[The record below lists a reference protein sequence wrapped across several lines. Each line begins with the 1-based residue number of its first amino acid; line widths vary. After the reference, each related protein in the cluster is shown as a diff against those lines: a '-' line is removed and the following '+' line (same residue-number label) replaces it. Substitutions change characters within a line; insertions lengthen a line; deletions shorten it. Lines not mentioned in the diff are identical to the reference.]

1 MFKQLGLFL
10 FRSHSKYRP
19 LFSLSRIRTLV
30 SQLSQFLWLVCG
42 LTLVWAC
49 SVVVNAAEFEVET
62 AVDHDLNHI
71 DRVSRNLAYV
81 LERVGGSDYISI
93 EVRPFNSR
101 KENLGTIW
109 VGEKRHVEVEK
120 LFLRSYNGED
130 LILILESDRATE
142 ELARMA
148 VYDTSAELRY
158 EVTEGFNIK
167 GEFLV
172 SVSPEGHYFSI
183 LVDDKLYLYDVNLT
197 KLAEHHVEST
207 LQDPFKLVLSHQGT
221 SVMIIDEVTEFYLN
235 LSSGDET
242 SGPYCTFSPYSSSVD
257 YSRQAF
263 QYKAYEDKADHY
275 VFQYAEGKYCLVN
288 ASVGKSE
295 ILEYY
300 DKGRPNFDTYVL
312 EDRIY
317 LVGWSGVEVLDVRS
331 GELLADFNVF
341 EHEYGPVN
349 RALEYGLNMRH
360 QFDTE
365 QRKVF
370 LGYWGLRRYFEIT
383 FLE

>member
-10 FRSHSKYRP
+10 SRSHSKYRP

-221 SVMIIDEVTEFYLN
+221 SVMIIDEVTEFYLD

-275 VFQYAEGKYCLVN
+275 VFQYAEGKFCLVN
-288 ASVGKSE
+288 AKSGKSE
-295 ILEYY
+295 ALEYY
-300 DKGRPNFDTYVL
+300 ERRGNFDTYVL

-317 LVGWSGVEVLDVRS
+317 LVGWSGVQVLDARS
-331 GELLADFNVF
+331 GELLADFNA
-341 EHEYGPVN
+341 HENEYYKVGN
-349 RALEYGLNMRH
+349 SLEYGLNMRH
-360 QFDTE
+360 QFDPE
-365 QRKVF
+365 KRKVF
-370 LGYWGLRRYFEIT
+370 LGYWGARLYFEIT
-383 FLE
+383 FIE

>member
-10 FRSHSKYRP
+10 SRSHSKYRP
-19 LFSLSRIRTLV
+19 LFSLSRIKTLV

-49 SVVVNAAEFEVET
+49 SVLVSAAEFEVET

-148 VYDTSAELRY
+148 VYDTSAALRY

-221 SVMIIDEVTEFYLN
+221 SVMIIDEVTEFYLD

-275 VFQYAEGKYCLVN
+275 VFQYAEGKFCLLN
-288 ASVGKSE
+288 AKSGKSE
-295 ILEYY
+295 ALEYY
-300 DKGRPNFDTYVL
+300 ERRGNFDTYVL

-317 LVGWSGVEVLDVRS
+317 LVGWSGVQVLDARS
-331 GELLADFNVF
+331 GELLADFNA
-341 EHEYGPVN
+341 HENEYYKVGN
-349 RALEYGLNMRH
+349 SLEYGLNMRH
-360 QFDTE
+360 QFDPE
-365 QRKVF
+365 KRKVF
-370 LGYWGLRRYFEIT
+370 LGYWGARLYFEIT
-383 FLE
+383 FIE

>member
-10 FRSHSKYRP
+10 SRSHSKYRP
-19 LFSLSRIRTLV
+19 LFSLSRIKTLV

-49 SVVVNAAEFEVET
+49 SVLVNAAEFEVET
-62 AVDHDLNHI
+62 AVDHDLDRI

-81 LERVGGSDYISI
+81 LQRFGSGDSSRIL
-93 EVRPFNSR
+93 VRPFNSR

-109 VGEKRHVEVEK
+109 VGEKRHDEVEK

-130 LILILESDRATE
+130 LILILELDRATE
-142 ELARMA
+142 ELTRIA

-221 SVMIIDEVTEFYLN
+221 SVMIIDEVTEFYLD

-275 VFQYAEGKYCLVN
+275 VFQYAEGKFCLVN
-288 ASVGKSE
+288 AKSGKSE
-295 ILEYY
+295 ALEYY
-300 DKGRPNFDTYVL
+300 ERRGNFDTYVL

-317 LVGWSGVEVLDVRS
+317 LVGWSGVQVLDARS
-331 GELLADFNVF
+331 GELLADFNA
-341 EHEYGPVN
+341 HENEYYKVGN
-349 RALEYGLNMRH
+349 SLEYGLNMRH
-360 QFDTE
+360 QFDPE
-365 QRKVF
+365 KRKVF
-370 LGYWGLRRYFEIT
+370 LGYWGARLYFEIT
-383 FLE
+383 FIE

>member
-10 FRSHSKYRP
+10 SRSHSKYRP
-19 LFSLSRIRTLV
+19 LFSLSRIKTLV
-30 SQLSQFLWLVCG
+30 SQLSQFLSLVCG

-49 SVVVNAAEFEVET
+49 SVLVNAAEFEVET
-62 AVDHDLNHI
+62 AVDHDLDHI

-81 LERVGGSDYISI
+81 LQRFGSGDSSRIL
-93 EVRPFNSR
+93 VRPFNSR

-109 VGEKRHVEVEK
+109 VGEKRHDEVEK

-130 LILILESDRATE
+130 LILILELDRATE
-142 ELARMA
+142 ELTRIA

-221 SVMIIDEVTEFYLN
+221 SVMIIDEVTEFYLD

-275 VFQYAEGKYCLVN
+275 VFQYAEGKFCLVN
-288 ASVGKSE
+288 AKSGKSE
-295 ILEYY
+295 ALEYY
-300 DKGRPNFDTYVL
+300 ERRGNFDTYVL

-317 LVGWSGVEVLDVRS
+317 LVGWSGVQVLDARS
-331 GELLADFNVF
+331 GELLADFNA
-341 EHEYGPVN
+341 HENEYYKVGN
-349 RALEYGLNMRH
+349 SLEYGLNMRH
-360 QFDTE
+360 QFDPE
-365 QRKVF
+365 KRKVF
-370 LGYWGLRRYFEIT
+370 LGYWGARLYFEIT
-383 FLE
+383 FIE

>member
-10 FRSHSKYRP
+10 SRSHSKYRP

-49 SVVVNAAEFEVET
+49 SVLVNAAEFEVET

-81 LERVGGSDYISI
+81 LQRFGSGDSSRIL
-93 EVRPFNSR
+93 VRPFNSR

-109 VGEKRHVEVEK
+109 VGEKRHDEVEK

-130 LILILESDRATE
+130 LILILELDRATE
-142 ELARMA
+142 ELTRIA

-221 SVMIIDEVTEFYLN
+221 SVMIIDEVTEFYLD

-275 VFQYAEGKYCLVN
+275 VFQYAEGKFCLVN
-288 ASVGKSE
+288 AKSGKSE
-295 ILEYY
+295 ALEYY
-300 DKGRPNFDTYVL
+300 ERRGNFDTYVL

-317 LVGWSGVEVLDVRS
+317 LVGWSGVQVLDARS
-331 GELLADFNVF
+331 GELLADFNA
-341 EHEYGPVN
+341 HENEYYKVGN
-349 RALEYGLNMRH
+349 SLEYGLNMRH
-360 QFDTE
+360 QFDPE
-365 QRKVF
+365 KRKVF
-370 LGYWGLRRYFEIT
+370 LGYWGARLYFEIT
-383 FLE
+383 FIE

>member
-10 FRSHSKYRP
+10 SRSHSKYRP
-19 LFSLSRIRTLV
+19 LFSLSRIKTLV

-49 SVVVNAAEFEVET
+49 SVLVNAAEFEVET

-148 VYDTSAELRY
+148 VYDTSAALRY

-221 SVMIIDEVTEFYLN
+221 SVMIIDEVTEFYLD

-275 VFQYAEGKYCLVN
+275 VFQYAEGKFCLVN
-288 ASVGKSE
+288 AKSGKSE
-295 ILEYY
+295 ALEYY
-300 DKGRPNFDTYVL
+300 ERRGNFDTYVL

-317 LVGWSGVEVLDVRS
+317 LVGWSGVQVLDARS
-331 GELLADFNVF
+331 GELLADFNA
-341 EHEYGPVN
+341 HENEYYKVGN
-349 RALEYGLNMRH
+349 SLEYGLNMRH
-360 QFDTE
+360 QFDPE
-365 QRKVF
+365 KRKVF
-370 LGYWGLRRYFEIT
+370 LGYWGARLYFEIT
-383 FLE
+383 FIE